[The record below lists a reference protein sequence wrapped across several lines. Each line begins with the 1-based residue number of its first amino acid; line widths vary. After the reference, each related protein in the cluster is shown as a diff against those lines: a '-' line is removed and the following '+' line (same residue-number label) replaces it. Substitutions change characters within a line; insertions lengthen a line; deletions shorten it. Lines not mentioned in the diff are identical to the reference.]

1 MSALKPIMPYVKT
14 AALIFIVGM
23 ALGFFGSLLF
33 PGLIAQLFN
42 SIFAMIEDLGQE
54 IFQEQPP
61 LQGTIT
67 LFMHN
72 LRAVGSSIIFGA
84 ALGIFPVIGMIVNG
98 ALLGVVMGFGLTHAS
113 LVIIAAGILP
123 HGVIEIPA
131 LIIGAGA
138 GLYLGWG
145 VFNKRIWPG
154 YKRAGINAAKIL
166 VFCMALLA
174 VAAVI
179 EVNIT
184 PLVMNLVQ

>member
-1 MSALKPIMPYVKT
+1 MAVLRPIMPYLKM

-42 SIFAMIEDLGQE
+42 SVLSMIEDLGRE
-54 IFQEQPP
+54 IFQERTP
-61 LQGTIT
+61 LQGTIK

-72 LRAVGSSIIFGA
+72 LRAVAGSIILGL
-84 ALGIFPVIGMIVNG
+84 ALGIFPVISMIING
-98 ALLGVVMGFGLTHAS
+98 ALLGVVMGFGVTHAS
-113 LVIIAAGILP
+113 LLLIAAGVLP
-123 HGVIEIPA
+123 HGIIEIPA
-131 LIIGAGA
+131 LIIGSGA

-145 VFNKRIWPG
+145 LFNKRLWPG
-154 YKRAGINAAKIL
+154 YKQAGINASKVLLLCAG
-166 VFCMALLA
+166 LLA